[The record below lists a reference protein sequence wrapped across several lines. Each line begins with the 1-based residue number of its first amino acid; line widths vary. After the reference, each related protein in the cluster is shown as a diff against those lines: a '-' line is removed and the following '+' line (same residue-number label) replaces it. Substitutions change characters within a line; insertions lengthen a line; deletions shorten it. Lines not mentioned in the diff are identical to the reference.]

1 MIVASDLDRT
11 IIYSKRA
18 MADLE
23 EQPEGQLKLVE
34 IKDGEQVAFMTEAA
48 LFALEMISQK
58 SLFIPVTTRTTDQF
72 NRLSIFKNK
81 IEFKYAITTNGAVIL
96 EHGKPIEGWTE
107 YVKNRLRMESAL
119 EEELLSIFQRE
130 GIRFDGIKKQ
140 AGKLFFYFILNSLP
154 STVEMQL
161 INDLVG
167 KVGWR
172 ISIQGRKLYFI
183 PLAISKGSALEYLC
197 QTEGTQAIAGA
208 GDSILDWDFLQKCQY
223 RFVPN
228 QGELAKATDTS
239 DLIFTK
245 SRGVCAGEEIL
256 QQVLE
261 LLPLKV

>member
-1 MIVASDLDRT
+1 MIFASDLDRT

-18 MADLE
+18 MAELE

-34 IKDGEQVAFMTEAA
+34 IKDGEQVAYMTKAA
-48 LFALEMISQK
+48 FFALESLSQK

-72 NRLSIFKNK
+72 NRLSIFKNE

-96 EHGKPIEGWTE
+96 EHGKPMEEWTE
-107 YVKNRLRMESAL
+107 YVKNRLQMESAL
-119 EEELLSIFQRE
+119 EEELLSMFQSE
-130 GIRFDGIKKQ
+130 AIHFDGLKKQ
-140 AGKLFFYFILNSLP
+140 VGKLFFYYILNSLP
-154 STVEMQL
+154 STVEMKL
-161 INDLVG
+161 IHELVR

-172 ISIQGRKLYFI
+172 ISLQGRKLYII
-183 PLAISKGSALEYLC
+183 PQAISKGSALEYLC
-197 QTEGTQAIAGA
+197 QKEGTKAIAGA
-208 GDSILDWDFLQKCQY
+208 GDSILDWDFLQNCQY

-228 QGELAKATDTS
+228 HGELAKATDTS

-245 SRGVCAGEEIL
+245 SRGVSAGEEIL